1 MTASPLLWNVLR
13 LVLLAWYAVA
23 LSLAVSAQPLHGWVV
38 FILILLAV
46 HLLEIPHALRVLR
59 GRPISRPYLMLFTF
73 LFGFL
78 WWLPLER
85 GILPP

>member
-1 MTASPLLWNVLR
+1 
-13 LVLLAWYAVA
+13 VA
-23 LSLAVSAQPLHGWVV
+23 FVALHGWVV

-59 GRPISRPYLMLFTF
+59 RPISRPYLKLFIF

-78 WWLPLER
+78 WWLPVER
-85 GILPP
+85 RILPP

>member
-1 MTASPLLWNVLR
+1 MAFE
-13 LVLLAWYAVA
+13 A
-23 LSLAVSAQPLHGWVV
+23 LHGWVV

-59 GRPISRPYLMLFTF
+59 RPISRPYLMLFTV

-78 WWLPLER
+78 WWLPVER
-85 GILPP
+85 RILPS

>member
-1 MTASPLLWNVLR
+1 
-13 LVLLAWYAVA
+13 VA
-23 LSLAVSAQPLHGWVV
+23 FEALHGWVV

-59 GRPISRPYLMLFTF
+59 RPISRPYLMLFTV

-78 WWLPLER
+78 WWLPV
-85 GILPP
+85 